1 MSASDVNSSI
11 YMSDTP
17 AQIKNKVNK
26 HGFSGGK
33 ETEEEHRMYGG
44 DTEVDV
50 SYQYLTFFLEDD
62 EELNTM
68 GEVSR
73 FGPVSLIGSDDVTF
87 FQDYRAGRLLT
98 GQLKAKC
105 IQLLQNFVKDFQE
118 VPIHY
123 IFVRVSDP
131 DGAFTHFQR
140 KAKVTDDDIR
150 KFMDPTRKIT
160 PKFGK
165 PQTHG

>member
-50 SYQYLTFFLEDD
+50 SYQYLTFFLDDD
-62 EELNTM
+62 EELKTM

-73 FGPVSLIGSDDVTF
+73 FRYILLIGSDYVTLL
-87 FQDYRAGRLLT
+87 QDYRAGRLLT

-118 VPIHY
+118 VRIRSCIRY
-123 IFVRVSDP
+123 RLLICSF
-131 DGAFTHFQR
+131 A
-140 KAKVTDDDIR
+140 AKS
-150 KFMDPTRKIT
+150 K
-160 PKFGK
+160 G
-165 PQTHG
+165 HGR

>member
-62 EELNTM
+62 EELKTM
-68 GEVSR
+68 GEVSLFR
-73 FGPVSLIGSDDVTF
+73 RVLLFGSDDV
-87 FQDYRAGRLLT
+87 Y
-98 GQLKAKC
+98 
-105 IQLLQNFVKDFQE
+105 
-118 VPIHY
+118 
-123 IFVRVSDP
+123 
-131 DGAFTHFQR
+131 AFTGLSSRSVAHRAAESQMHPT
-140 KAKVTDDDIR
+140 VTKLCQGFPGGTNSLYFCPCIR
-150 KFMDPTRKIT
+150 S
-160 PKFGK
+160 
-165 PQTHG
+165 